1 MHECPRKTK
10 RRKGFRF
17 PLKLSFLREY
27 AQAHQFSVLH
37 RYQDVETAKK
47 RGRSDFG
54 RMMRDLKRKPMQSR
68 VILVEKTDR
77 LYRNMPDWVTLA
89 ELGAEIHFVKE
100 HTVISPTSNSS
111 EKFTH
116 GIKVLMA
123 KQFIDNLSEETQK
136 GMKEKAE
143 QGLWPSRAPLG
154 YRNVPG
160 PKGKS
165 VIEVDPEVGPII
177 RHIFEEYATGDRS
190 LKEAGTVAKELG
202 LVSRITKK
210 PVPASTVHKLLKNLI
225 YTGDFEWGGRVYQ
238 GTHQA
243 LISRELWEQV
253 QQVLR
258 KRHHNRHRKVRHDF
272 TFARLLTCG
281 HCGCSLVGEIK
292 KGRYIYYH
300 CTGYKGKCPEPFVRE
315 EILEANFASL
325 LKKLRFDGEVL
336 RCVSQALRESH
347 VDEKKS
353 LTEAITR
360 LQAEYAKIQNRID
373 AMYTDKLD
381 GKIDQGFFEAKSAEW
396 RLEQTRLLRSIESHQ
411 RASQSYLDGGGKP
424 SRTGS
429 RRPWTVPQAGF
440 S

>member
-1 MHECPRKTK
+1 M
-10 RRKGFRF
+10 
-17 PLKLSFLREY
+17 
-27 AQAHQFSVLH
+27 
-37 RYQDVETAKK
+37 
-47 RGRSDFG
+47 
-54 RMMRDLKRKPMQSR
+54 
-68 VILVEKTDR
+68 
-77 LYRNMPDWVTLA
+77 
-89 ELGAEIHFVKE
+89 
-100 HTVISPTSNSS
+100 
-111 EKFTH
+111 
-116 GIKVLMA
+116 
-123 KQFIDNLSEETQK
+123 
-136 GMKEKAE
+136 
-143 QGLWPSRAPLG
+143 
-154 YRNVPG
+154 
-160 PKGKS
+160 
-165 VIEVDPEVGPII
+165 
-177 RHIFEEYATGDRS
+177 
-190 LKEAGTVAKELG
+190 KEAGTVAKELG

-325 LKKLRFDGEVL
+325 LKKLRFDGEFF

-411 RASQSYLDGGGKP
+411 RASQSYLDEGVSLLELAQSAHGRFLKQDSHEKRRLLVSLLSNCSWKTANWKLRSENPLIILRLRWLPPRKKKGLESPPALILQLGVPKGI
-424 SRTGS
+424 RTPVAAVKG
-429 RRPWTVPQAGF
+429 RCPRPG
-440 S
+440 